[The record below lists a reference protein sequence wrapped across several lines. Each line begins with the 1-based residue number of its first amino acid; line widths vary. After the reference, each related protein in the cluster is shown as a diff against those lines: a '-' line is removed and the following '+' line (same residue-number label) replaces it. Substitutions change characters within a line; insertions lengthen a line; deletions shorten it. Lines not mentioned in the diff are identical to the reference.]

1 MLVSKTTDDQNA
13 HTQNGRRPKCSSAK
27 RQTTKLLVCKMADDQ
42 NVVWLWCGCG
52 LVVVLLWCGFGV
64 VVVWL
69 LDMIKNTFFL
79 GSTCKID
86 KRGSFGAQTS
96 SLPLKRVFE
105 VAPSPFFFNK
115 DKSSK
120 KLGLSC
126 AKLRTSLGKIGSA
139 IFRI

>member
-1 MLVSKTTDDQNA
+1 MWCGCGV
-13 HTQNGRRPKCSSAK
+13 
-27 RQTTKLLVCKMADDQ
+27 V
-42 NVVWLWCGCG
+42 VVWLWCGCG